1 MLRNAVL
8 NLSIFHQLLVFL
20 AVMR

>member
-20 AVMR
+20 A